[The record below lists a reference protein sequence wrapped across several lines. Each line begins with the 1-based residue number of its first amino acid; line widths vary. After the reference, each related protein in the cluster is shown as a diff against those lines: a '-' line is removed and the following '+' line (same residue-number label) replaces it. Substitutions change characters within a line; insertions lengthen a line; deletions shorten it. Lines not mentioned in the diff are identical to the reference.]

1 MLHNVPSSSPPPD
14 PFRVG
19 LSLEDLLTMARV
31 ELEEARR
38 RLIENKNIQWEGR
51 IVDTFLELLE
61 RNTLPTFDVR
71 WMERKLG

>member
-38 RLIENKNIQWEGR
+38 RLI
-51 IVDTFLELLE
+51 VSVELLDPAGRFGDARFSQPMHPDDE
-61 RNTLPTFDVR
+61 LSFEVGSATR
-71 WMERKLG
+71 